1 MSVKIRLKRTG
12 RRHQPSFR
20 IVAMEEEKAQN
31 SKTLEKLGFYNPAE
45 EQLEI
50 DTGKALNWLK
60 NGAKPSKTVRDLLSK
75 KGVIEEFNNLK
86 KES

>member
-20 IVAMEEEKAQN
+20 IVAMEEGKAQN
-31 SKTLEKLGFYNPAE
+31 SKILEKLGLYNPAE
-45 EQLEI
+45 EQLEL

-60 NGAKPSKTVRDLLSK
+60 NGAKPSKTAKDLLSK
-75 KGVIEEFNNLK
+75 KGVMEEFYNLK
-86 KES
+86 QAT